1 MRSTEHFLC
10 RVSLAAYRPRC
21 FNKTNNNNKK
31 QHCSNVSGAVAF
43 SSLLATG
50 WTSPSSNV
58 IIKLSTNEMSCTAKL
73 LSTTEREA
81 ATYNYQPTLS
91 FFFVWSLIEQSS
103 KRICYIFEVALT
115 TRKSFSP
122 RTRTKVRK
130 STWLK
135 IPQILEEKLLTT
147 KNNNNI
153 ESQILMLM
161 RPGETNAW

>member
-1 MRSTEHFLC
+1 VFPWQHIGPGVST
-10 RVSLAAYRPRC
+10 RPITTKNNTAAMSVELWLSALFWQWGGR
-21 FNKTNNNNKK
+21 
-31 QHCSNVSGAVAF
+31 
-43 SSLLATG
+43 
-50 WTSPSSNV
+50 SSNV
-58 IIKLSTNEMSCTAKL
+58 IIKLSTNEMTCTAKL
-73 LSTTEREA
+73 LSTTETEA